1 MIVTAKGPYYRMCA
15 KQSCGDTI
23 NATVVLAKKWS
34 IPTNI
39 FGDGIVVNQINS
51 AGTEAH
57 TIIVRI
63 ISQTAVIFSTIV

>member
-1 MIVTAKGPYYRMCA
+1 MNSTGILT
-15 KQSCGDTI
+15 
-23 NATVVLAKKWS
+23 KKWS

-39 FGDGIVVNQINS
+39 FGGGIVVNQINS

-63 ISQTAVIFSTIV
+63 ISHTAVIFSTII

>member
-1 MIVTAKGPYYRMCA
+1 M
-15 KQSCGDTI
+15 

-34 IPTNI
+34 SPANI
-39 FGDGIVVNQINS
+39 FGAGIVVNQINS